1 MYILKYTIQGRGA
14 IKKLNKRHVDLK
26 DFTTDRK
33 RRKLTPA
40 ERDRQGLA
48 KYEKRINPLMP
59 HENSAQIL
67 KDFRFCILSGNREHS
82 KQQLEIL
89 AKQNGGTIIPNP
101 LPNDPQCI
109 CIAGERIYLVE
120 RLMQQRPRTVDIVNL
135 DWLLRVCEKKQID
148 LRPKDVLSAT
158 DALRAQFSRSFDE
171 VGDSYTESLSSIDEL
186 WDVMQDISEEQL
198 NSDHIDQQMINS
210 LENKLLGRT
219 SHMIFGNQFGFFYH
233 RHVDE
238 LARLWFM
245 QRGGTLVTDLN
256 DPNLAFVFVCRDDL
270 KRQDIEKLH
279 SKLDTT
285 SCHFQVVTTD
295 WIRQS
300 HRARFALPTDDFL
313 LKL

>member
-1 MYILKYTIQGRGA
+1 M
-14 IKKLNKRHVDLK
+14 DLK
-26 DFTTDRK
+26 DFTTERK

-48 KYEKRINPLMP
+48 SYEKRINPSLP
-59 HENSAQIL
+59 HENGAQIF

-82 KQQLEIL
+82 KQHLEIL

-171 VGDSYTESLSSIDEL
+171 VGDSYTEVLSSIDEL
-186 WDVMQDISEEQL
+186 QDVMQDISEEQL
-198 NSDHIDQQMINS
+198 DSAHFNQQVLNS
-210 LENKLLGRT
+210 LEHKLLGRT
-219 SHMIFGNQFGFFYH
+219 SHLIFGNHFGFFYH
-233 RHVDE
+233 KHVDE

-245 QRGGTLVTDLN
+245 QRGGTLVTDFN
-256 DPNLAFVFVCRDDL
+256 DPNLAFVFVCRDVL
-270 KRQDIEKLH
+270 KKQDIEKLR
-279 SKLDTT
+279 SKLNNT
-285 SCHFQVVTTD
+285 SCHFQIVSTD

-300 HRARFALPTDDFL
+300 HRARCALPIDDFL

>member
-1 MYILKYTIQGRGA
+1 M
-14 IKKLNKRHVDLK
+14 DLK
-26 DFTTDRK
+26 DFTIDRK
-33 RRKLTPA
+33 RLKLTPA

-48 KYEKRINPLMP
+48 KYEKRISALMP
-59 HENSAQIL
+59 HENSAQIF

-89 AKQNGGTIIPNP
+89 AKQNGGTIILNP

-120 RLMQQRPRTVDIVNL
+120 RLMQQQPRTVDIVNL

-148 LRPKDVLSAT
+148 LRPKDVISAT

-171 VGDSYTESLSSIDEL
+171 VGDSFTESLSSIDEL
-186 WDVMQDISEEQL
+186 LDVMQDITEEQL
-198 NSDHIDQQMINS
+198 NSNHIDQQMLNS
-210 LENKLLGRT
+210 LEHKLLGRT
-219 SHMIFGNQFGFFYH
+219 SHLIFENQLGFFYQ
-233 RHVDE
+233 RHADE
-238 LARLWFM
+238 LATLWFM

-285 SCHFQVVTTD
+285 SCHFQVVSTD

-300 HRARFALPTDDFL
+300 HRARCALPTDDFL